1 MRSNQSSTT
10 AEFMA
15 LFRAQESSLPKRERL
30 FNDPLAVSFLGKRLR
45 LICGLFRVPLLRIL
59 LTRFIDA
66 RWPGARTSGIAR
78 TRLIDDWA
86 SDEVAAGAQQ
96 VLILGAGFDSRAWRL
111 PAFRDL
117 PVFEVDHPA
126 TSAVKRKQIEELGAS
141 TSRVTFVPIDFDRER
156 LSDTLLNAGFQ
167 GGRRTL
173 VIWEGVT
180 NYLTAEAVDAT
191 LRWVGALAEGSRLI
205 FTYVDADV
213 LGGSNRFQDA
223 ARPRLAVKS
232 AGEPWTFGFHP
243 RELPLYLKERGL
255 QLSKDLGA
263 NEYRRITM
271 GLPGARARGYEF
283 YHVALA
289 YQSSG
294 SEPPSHHPDA
304 S

>member
-15 LFRAQESSLPKRERL
+15 LFRAQESALPERKRL
-30 FNDPLAVSFLGKRLR
+30 FNDPFAVSFLGPTLR
-45 LICGLFRVPLLRIL
+45 AISRLFRVPLLRIL
-59 LTRFIDA
+59 LAWFIDA

-111 PAFRDL
+111 PAFRGL

-141 TSRVTFVPIDFDRER
+141 TPRVTFAPIDFDRER

-167 GGRRTL
+167 ADRRTL

-191 LRWVGALAEGSRLI
+191 LRWVGALTEGSRLI
-205 FTYVDADV
+205 FTYVDSDV
-213 LGGSNRFQDA
+213 LGGSNHFQNA

-243 RELPLYLKERGL
+243 GELPLYLKERGL
-255 QLSKDLGA
+255 KLIKDFDA
-263 NEYRRITM
+263 NKYRRITM
-271 GLPGARARGYEF
+271 GLPGARAIGYEF

-294 SEPPSHHPDA
+294 SA
-304 S
+304 SV

>member
-1 MRSNQSSTT
+1 MRSSQSSKT

-15 LFRAQESSLPKRERL
+15 LFRAQESALPECKRL
-30 FNDPLAVSFLGKRLR
+30 FNDPFAVSFLGPILRTISRL
-45 LICGLFRVPLLRIL
+45 FSVPLLRIL
-59 LTRFIDA
+59 LARFIDV

-96 VLILGAGFDSRAWRL
+96 ILILGAGFDSRAWRL

-167 GGRRTL
+167 ADRRTL

-191 LRWVGALAEGSRLI
+191 LRWIGTLTEASRLI

-213 LGGSNRFQDA
+213 LGGSNLFQDA

-255 QLSKDLGA
+255 KLIKDLDA

-289 YQSSG
+289 SQSSG
-294 SEPPSHHPDA
+294 SA
-304 S
+304 SV

>member
-10 AEFMA
+10 AKFMA
-15 LFRAQESSLPKRERL
+15 LFRAQESALPERKRL
-30 FNDPLAVSFLGKRLR
+30 FNDPFAVSFLGPMLR
-45 LICGLFRVPLLRIL
+45 AASRLFRVPLLRSL
-59 LTRFIDA
+59 LARFIDA

-111 PAFRDL
+111 SAFRDL

-126 TSAVKRKQIEELGAS
+126 TSAVKRKQIEALGAS
-141 TSRVTFVPIDFDRER
+141 TSRVTFVPIDFDRES
-156 LSDTLLNAGFQ
+156 LSATLLNAGFQ
-167 GGRRTL
+167 VDRRTL

-191 LRWVGALAEGSRLI
+191 LRWVGALTEGSRLI

-255 QLSKDLGA
+255 KLIKDLDA

-294 SEPPSHHPDA
+294 SA
-304 S
+304 SV

>member
-15 LFRAQESSLPKRERL
+15 LFRAQELALPERKRL
-30 FNDPLAVSFLGKRLR
+30 FNDPFAASFLGPTLR
-45 LICGLFRVPLLRIL
+45 AISQLFRVPLLRIL
-59 LTRFIDA
+59 LARFIDA

-141 TSRVTFVPIDFDRER
+141 TSRVTFVPIDFDLER
-156 LSDTLLNAGFQ
+156 LSDTLLSAGFQ
-167 GGRRTL
+167 ADRRTL

-180 NYLTAEAVDAT
+180 NYLTAEAVDST

-213 LGGSNRFQDA
+213 LGGSNCFQDA

-243 RELPLYLKERGL
+243 RELPLHLKERGL

-294 SEPPSHHPDA
+294 SEPPSRHPA